1 VDMAI
6 SEAGRLLGTLLN
18 RGEASVWRAH
28 DIRARD
34 FVEDKHQRLT
44 DLAWRRFEAGLPV
57 DTVGLSMA
65 VHGSGEA
72 ESYGGTAYVSGL
84 ADGAVTETELEGL
97 VRSVRVSRD
106 RYALQLKLARVSNQ
120 LSRREL
126 SPVELAGDL
135 VPALSMLT
143 DYTEPSLVDDLED
156 LEEEVA
162 SEAYGETS
170 GYMPTGIPEWDSDP
184 DFFGLSRRGVT
195 LFLAASG
202 MGKTTLLNRLCLGL
216 LSEGRRVHLVG
227 TETSRKRRLRDIAY
241 SLAGVD
247 KRRWSVLAREASVSP
262 SVKVEAE
269 LSRYHREIGR
279 ALSWLKKQPL
289 TVTGS
294 GATVEQIAATS
305 RRLLDGDGLDVV
317 IVDYLQD
324 IAPTESDTAQSDKV
338 WQTGHSSRSLKEL
351 SAELDLPVLVGAQVS
366 GEKAGPKSDPR
377 PALWDCQWS
386 STAHQDAQIVYS
398 LYRDD
403 YYRDRA
409 AGAWLPK
416 GRDGVVEVITRK
428 QRVGRLSTLEL
439 DFDGPS
445 LWIGSRMDRYDH
457 EET

>member
-1 VDMAI
+1 MAL
-6 SEAGRLLGTLLN
+6 SEEGRLLGTLLL
-18 RGEASVWRAH
+18 RGEPSVWSAH

-34 FVEDKHQRLT
+34 FVEDRHQKLSE
-44 DLAWRRFEAGLPV
+44 LAWRRLEAGLPI
-57 DTVGLSMA
+57 DTLGMSMA

-72 ESYGGTAYVSGL
+72 DSYGGTAYVSGL
-84 ADGAVTETELEGL
+84 ADGAVTETELAGII
-97 VRSVRVSRD
+97 RSVRVSRD
-106 RYALQLKLARVSNQ
+106 RHALQIRLSMVSARLA
-120 LSRREL
+120 RREL

-143 DYTEPSLVDDLED
+143 DYRDPSLVDDLED
-156 LEEEVA
+156 LEAEVE
-162 SEAYGETS
+162 SEAIGESS
-170 GYMPTGIPEWDSDP
+170 GYIPTGIPEWDNDP

-202 MGKTTLLNRLCLGL
+202 MGKTTLLNRICLGL

-247 KRRWSVLAREASVSP
+247 KRRWSILAREMSVEP
-262 SVKVEAE
+262 SIKCEAE
-269 LSRYHREIGR
+269 ITRHHRDIGR

-294 GATVEQIAATS
+294 GATVEQVAATS

-324 IAPTESDTAQSDKV
+324 IAPTESDTAQTDKV
-338 WQTGHSSRSLKEL
+338 WQTGHASRALKEL

-366 GEKAGPKSDPR
+366 GEKAGPKSDPK

-386 STAHQDAQIVYS
+386 STAHQDAQVVYA

-403 YYRDRA
+403 YYRDRS

-416 GRDGVVEVITRK
+416 GREGVVEVITRK
-428 QRVGRLSTLEL
+428 QRVGRLATLEL

-457 EET
+457 EGK